1 MSRLWMAMAAALL
14 VGVLAGCAPKKVA
27 TADDVGAWG
36 AVDGMTVERAKT
48 DVQGTENDA
57 LYLTERYSL
66 SGYRIQVPNGCYIVR
81 LHFAETYER
90 INAEGQRVYTVSTE
104 GKPVLEDFD
113 PFKEAGDKAFTAIVK
128 QFRVDVADGELT
140 IEFKD
145 KVQNTMING
154 ICVAVKKGGPFG
166 GTQPILRINCGSA
179 QDTTCPKGCTWKKD
193 QVFVAK

>member
-1 MSRLWMAMAAALL
+1 MRKALMVVGAIVLAMA
-14 VGVLAGCAPKKVA
+14 LAGCAPKGVA
-27 TADDVGAWG
+27 TDADIGAWG
-36 AVDGMTVERAKT
+36 AVDGMTVERAKA
-48 DVQGTENDA
+48 DVAGTENDA
-57 LYLTERYSL
+57 VYLTERYEL
-66 SGYRIQVPNGCYIVR
+66 SAYRIQVPNGSYVVC

-90 INAEGQRVYTVSTE
+90 IDAAGQRVFTVSIE

-113 PFKEAGDKAFTAIVK
+113 PFKEAGGKAFTAIVK
-128 QFRVDVADGELT
+128 EFRADVADGELT

-154 ICVAVKKGGPFG
+154 ICVAVKKGGLFG